1 MAGIF
6 EVDDAK
12 CVSCGVCVRDC
23 AFHALKMEQR
33 FDPRD
38 TSERKMSAARFKRFG
53 NPVRFFWFADS
64 LPSDRLGFD
73 RVTVWVVPGRSKQRH
88 APEGAVG
95 EIA

>member
-12 CVSCGVCVRDC
+12 CVSCGACVRDC

-33 FDPRD
+33 FDLRD

-53 NPVRFFWFADS
+53 N
-64 LPSDRLGFD
+64 
-73 RVTVWVVPGRSKQRH
+73 
-88 APEGAVG
+88 
-95 EIA
+95 